1 MPRRPR
7 VLIDNG
13 YYHVV
18 TRGID
23 KRRLFQDQQ
32 DYRCFKDLMKE
43 YLDEFQI
50 NILHYC
56 LMPNHIHLLVWAVK
70 ADDLPKFMQ
79 GVLQVYASQFRK
91 KYHSV
96 GFIYQNRYK
105 SHLIDKDSYLL
116 ECARYIER
124 NPLRA
129 GLTDDLFSY
138 PWSSF
143 PLYAKGIPDDII
155 KTVDPLYLALAD
167 TDEKRRKI
175 YAGRVLEERPYEHI
189 VDKAFRI

>member
-32 DYRCFKDLMKE
+32 DYRCFKELMKE
-43 YLDEFQI
+43 YLDEFQV

-56 LMPNHIHLLVWAVK
+56 LMPNHIHLLIWAIN
-70 ADDLPKFMQ
+70 ADDLPKYMQ

-91 KYHSV
+91 KYQSV

-105 SHLIDKDSYLL
+105 SNLIDKDSYLL
-116 ECARYIER
+116 ECARYI
-124 NPLRA
+124 
-129 GLTDDLFSY
+129 
-138 PWSSF
+138 
-143 PLYAKGIPDDII
+143 
-155 KTVDPLYLALAD
+155 
-167 TDEKRRKI
+167 
-175 YAGRVLEERPYEHI
+175 
-189 VDKAFRI
+189 